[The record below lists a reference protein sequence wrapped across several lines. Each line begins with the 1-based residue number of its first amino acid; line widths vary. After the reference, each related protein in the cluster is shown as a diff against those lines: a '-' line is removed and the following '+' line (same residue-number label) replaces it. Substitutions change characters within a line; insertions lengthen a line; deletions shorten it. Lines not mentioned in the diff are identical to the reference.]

1 VIRLESV
8 LVQSPGG
15 AIPESRYERSAL
27 NIVRDFGLEEPV
39 LQHVVVLPSGR
50 RVRIDLAWPRS
61 WLGVEIDGHG
71 YHSTRSERAHDAE
84 RDNELS
90 LIGWNMLHFT
100 TDQVFK
106 QPGLVGNTIWRAL
119 QASRSPFL

>member
-1 VIRLESV
+1 MVQRLRPRRAGS
-8 LVQSPGG
+8 SACGG
-15 AIPESRYERSAL
+15 VA
-27 NIVRDFGLEEPV
+27 VRAKSENRP
-39 LQHVVVLPSGR
+39 R
-50 RVRIDLAWPRS
+50 LAPF

-71 YHSTRSERAHDAE
+71 YHSTRSERAYDAE

-90 LIGWNMLHFT
+90 LVGWNMLHFT

-119 QASRSPFL
+119 QTAKLKADVPPPSCDGSPPLR